1 MEKKQMI
8 LRISPALWEELNK
21 MAEEEYRSL
30 NSEIEYILTKAV
42 RNRKTKLRVVAEEL
56 VDALSFAETGGRGSE
71 GAGCSRHGRIADCAN
86 GAFTV

>member
-56 VDALSFAETGGRGSE
+56 VDALSFAETGGRAAES
-71 GAGCSRHGRIADCAN
+71 AD
-86 GAFTV
+86 

>member
-1 MEKKQMI
+1 MI

-42 RNRKTKLRVVAEEL
+42 RNRKTKLRVVAEGL
-56 VDALSFAETGGRGSE
+56 VDALSFAETSGRASE
-71 GAGCSRHGRIADCAN
+71 SAD
-86 GAFTV
+86 

>member
-42 RNRKTKLRVVAEEL
+42 RNRRTKLRVVAEEL
-56 VDALSFAETGGRGSE
+56 VDALSFAETSGRASE
-71 GAGCSRHGRIADCAN
+71 SAD
-86 GAFTV
+86 

>member
-1 MEKKQMI
+1 MI

-56 VDALSFAETGGRGSE
+56 VDALSFAETSGRDSE
-71 GAGCSRHGRIADCAN
+71 SAD
-86 GAFTV
+86 

>member
-1 MEKKQMI
+1 MI

-21 MAEEEYRSL
+21 MAEEESRSL

-56 VDALSFAETGGRGSE
+56 VDALSFAETSGRASE
-71 GAGCSRHGRIADCAN
+71 SAD
-86 GAFTV
+86 

>member
-1 MEKKQMI
+1 MI

-30 NSEIEYILTKAV
+30 NSEIVYILTKAV

-56 VDALSFAETGGRGSE
+56 VDALSFAETSGRASE
-71 GAGCSRHGRIADCAN
+71 SAD
-86 GAFTV
+86 

>member
-1 MEKKQMI
+1 MI

-30 NSEIEYILTKAV
+30 NSEIEYILTKVV

-56 VDALSFAETGGRGSE
+56 VDALSFAETNGRASE
-71 GAGCSRHGRIADCAN
+71 SAD
-86 GAFTV
+86 

>member
-1 MEKKQMI
+1 MI

-56 VDALSFAETGGRGSE
+56 VDALSFAETSGRASE
-71 GAGCSRHGRIADCAN
+71 RAD
-86 GAFTV
+86 

>member
-1 MEKKQMI
+1 MI

-56 VDALSFAETGGRGSE
+56 VDALSFAKTSGRASE
-71 GAGCSRHGRIADCAN
+71 SAD
-86 GAFTV
+86 

>member
-1 MEKKQMI
+1 MI

-56 VDALSFAETGGRGSE
+56 VDALSFAETGGRVSE
-71 GAGCSRHGRIADCAN
+71 SAD
-86 GAFTV
+86 

>member
-56 VDALSFAETGGRGSE
+56 VDALSFAETSGRVSE
-71 GAGCSRHGRIADCAN
+71 SAD
-86 GAFTV
+86 

>member
-1 MEKKQMI
+1 MI

-56 VDALSFAETGGRGSE
+56 VDALSFAETSDRASE
-71 GAGCSRHGRIADCAN
+71 SAD
-86 GAFTV
+86 

>member
-42 RNRKTKLRVVAEEL
+42 RNRRTKLRVVAEEL
-56 VDALSFAETGGRGSE
+56 VDALSFAETGGRASE
-71 GAGCSRHGRIADCAN
+71 SAD
-86 GAFTV
+86 

>member
-56 VDALSFAETGGRGSE
+56 VDALSFAETSGRASE
-71 GAGCSRHGRIADCAN
+71 SAD
-86 GAFTV
+86 

>member
-1 MEKKQMI
+1 MI
-8 LRISPALWEELNK
+8 LRIPPALWEELNK

-56 VDALSFAETGGRGSE
+56 VDALSFAETSGRASE
-71 GAGCSRHGRIADCAN
+71 SAD
-86 GAFTV
+86 

>member
-1 MEKKQMI
+1 MI

-56 VDALSFAETGGRGSE
+56 VDALSFAETSGCASE
-71 GAGCSRHGRIADCAN
+71 SAD
-86 GAFTV
+86 

>member
-1 MEKKQMI
+1 MI

-30 NSEIEYILTKAV
+30 NSEIEYILPKVV

-56 VDALSFAETGGRGSE
+56 VDALSFAETNGRASE
-71 GAGCSRHGRIADCAN
+71 SAD
-86 GAFTV
+86 

>member
-1 MEKKQMI
+1 MI

-56 VDALSFAETGGRGSE
+56 VDALSES
-71 GAGCSRHGRIADCAN
+71 AD
-86 GAFTV
+86 

>member
-1 MEKKQMI
+1 MI

-42 RNRKTKLRVVAEEL
+42 RNRRTKLRVVAEEL
-56 VDALSFAETGGRGSE
+56 VDALSFAETGGRASE
-71 GAGCSRHGRIADCAN
+71 SAD
-86 GAFTV
+86 

>member
-1 MEKKQMI
+1 MI

-56 VDALSFAETGGRGSE
+56 VDALSFAETGGSGLER
-71 GAGCSRHGRIADCAN
+71 AD
-86 GAFTV
+86 

>member
-42 RNRKTKLRVVAEEL
+42 RNRKTKLRVVAEQL
-56 VDALSFAETGGRGSE
+56 VDALSFAETSDRASE
-71 GAGCSRHGRIADCAN
+71 SAD
-86 GAFTV
+86 